1 MSHAAPE
8 RQHHTVTLAVLGIGA
23 LAFALAQTTVVPAL
37 TAMQHAFG
45 VGTADITWM
54 VTAYFLAASIA
65 TPMLGR
71 LGDMFGKERFLA
83 ISLGTF
89 AVGSLVCAIGNS
101 LEVEIV
107 GRVLQGVGG
116 GVFPLSFGIVR
127 DEFPREKIPTGI
139 ALLGAI
145 VGIGAAVG
153 LPLGGLLV
161 DEASYHWIFWMS
173 AAMGVVATVT
183 TIKFVP
189 ESPVRSPGK
198 LDVGGAA
205 IMAVGLSCVLIAVSR
220 ANEWGW
226 ASGKTLGLIAAG
238 LAVLAVFVAF
248 ERRHHA
254 PLINMK
260 TLARR
265 AVLTTD
271 VATLLVGFG
280 LFGTYVLIPQMAQ
293 LPKGHEIGLG
303 LNAFEAGLLMAP
315 GGLAMLVVAPL
326 VGKAGERVGSKP
338 PLLIGCLLAAGG
350 LVGLAFAHDHVIEV
364 ILWGLIL
371 NAGVSCAFAALP
383 NLIVGAVDPHETGEA
398 TGVNTIARNVGA
410 SLGGQV
416 AASIIASHAIAGGL
430 PADSGFKIAFLMS
443 AGVAL
448 AAGAF
453 GLLIPSSRPVPA
465 GGRGNPEPAANRA

>member
-1 MSHAAPE
+1 MSHASPD
-8 RQHHTVTLAVLGIGA
+8 RQHHNVTLAVLGVGA

-45 VGTADITWM
+45 VGTSDITWM

-65 TPMLGR
+65 TPMLGK

-83 ISLGTF
+83 ISLGAF
-89 AVGSLVCAIGNS
+89 AVGSVVCALGGS
-101 LEVEIV
+101 LGLEIV

-127 DEFPREKIPTGI
+127 DEFPREKVPTGI

-145 VGIGAAVG
+145 VGIGAAIG

-161 DEASYHWIFWMS
+161 DQASYHWIFWMS
-173 AAMGVVATVT
+173 AAMGVAATIT
-183 TIKFVP
+183 TIKLVP
-189 ESPVRSPGK
+189 ESPVRTPGK

-205 IMAVGLSCVLIAVSR
+205 IMAVGLSFVLVAVSR

-226 ASGKTLGLIAAG
+226 GSDKTLGLIAAG
-238 LAVLAVFVAF
+238 LVVLAAFVAF
-248 ERRHHA
+248 ERRHAA

-260 TLARR
+260 TLARP

-315 GGLAMLVVAPL
+315 GGLAMLVVAPI

-338 PLLIGCLLAAGG
+338 PLLVGCVLAALG
-350 LVGLAFAHDHVIEV
+350 LVGLALAHDHVWEV
-364 ILWGLIL
+364 ILWGLVL
-371 NAGVSCAFAALP
+371 NSGVSCAFAALP
-383 NLIVGAVDPHETGEA
+383 NLIVNAVEPHETGEA

-416 AASIIASHAIAGGL
+416 AASIIASHVIAGGL
-430 PADSGFKIAFLMS
+430 PADSGFKTAFLMS

-448 AAGAF
+448 LAGAA
-453 GLLIPSSRPVPA
+453 GLLIPASRPAAA
-465 GGRGNPEPAANRA
+465 GATTEPAPHQA